1 MAGNTFLQ
9 KIKVQLDGANK
20 ASKGAGRVS
29 ASIKKMALSATAAG
43 AAFFGTRMLIDGLKQ
58 SIQLSTKAEALS
70 LPFEKLSTSIG
81 GSSASIGLYRKAL
94 DGTVNDIEIMRMA
107 NQAMTLGVVDSEQGM
122 AELFDTA
129 QRLGKSLG
137 VDTRQAVD
145 SLVTGMGRQSILML
159 DNLGI
164 IVDTKKAND
173 DYAASLGISSSQ
185 LTEQQRKLAFNNAT
199 LESAAEK
206 VSVLGSE
213 QLGTSEAISQ
223 MNVGIEQ
230 MLIAIGERLAPVIID
245 MATFFGNAAISISNF
260 FESFGESPL
269 ERQIRLSRD
278 LGIKTLA
285 LDKTLEE
292 SNLKNLK
299 RQLTS
304 DKTLSQSKR
313 QLRENIQGQID
324 NTTIANQLTLEGAK
338 VSDINRRKINLTA
351 KSYKGW
357 QLEQAK
363 SAVVTAQEV
372 VPALKEQITILE
384 QIEVS
389 QQRIANIRALLR
401 GVDEESLI
409 QMKFA
414 NTELDKS
421 NAHNIKK
428 IEIAQE
434 EFEEVNPLINIMKD
448 SYNDFRIS
456 MDKAGRASIDGAMAI
471 GASQSHAGQAA
482 ADAAGVY
489 ITAEIQKALSTMIL
503 KAFGEV
509 GFFGGLGAVATA
521 GAVGSVMAQT
531 IKSVTAAE
539 GFEGIVDEPTL
550 FLAGEEGPEYVDVEP
565 TMNEGAG
572 RGGANITIT
581 GNVLSRDFIED
592 EAVPMIREALRK
604 GGDIGIG

>member
-1 MAGNTFLQ
+1 GNTFLQ

-489 ITAEIQKALSTMIL
+489 
-503 KAFGEV
+503 
-509 GFFGGLGAVATA
+509 
-521 GAVGSVMAQT
+521 
-531 IKSVTAAE
+531 
-539 GFEGIVDEPTL
+539 
-550 FLAGEEGPEYVDVEP
+550 
-565 TMNEGAG
+565 
-572 RGGANITIT
+572 
-581 GNVLSRDFIED
+581 
-592 EAVPMIREALRK
+592 
-604 GGDIGIG
+604 